1 MLTRFRRYCLIVAL
15 KTLPI
20 LVLAACAGPKLV
32 NITGEGS
39 KSMNRDAQGK
49 PLSVVVHV
57 HHLRN
62 TEAFNRLTM
71 EAMVGGKSETEL
83 LGNTLI
89 SSKEITLIP
98 GGKFSE
104 PDTIEE
110 ETHYIGVVGFFRQP
124 DTGYW
129 RLLYTAD
136 AVKRDGLNFKAADCY
151 LLPSRTKNI
160 AIPGQSTRPPSDCSG
175 RHH

>member
-1 MLTRFRRYCLIVAL
+1 MIVAL

-98 GGKFSE
+98 
-104 PDTIEE
+104 EE
-110 ETHYIGVVGFFRQP
+110 NSPNRTLSKKKHATLESSDSSDNQTPATGV
-124 DTGYW
+124 
-129 RLLYTAD
+129 
-136 AVKRDGLNFKAADCY
+136 CC
-151 LLPSRTKNI
+151 
-160 AIPGQSTRPPSDCSG
+160 IPPTR
-175 RHH
+175 